1 MAGVAPS
8 QARLDGEAG
17 FSIVEAIVATM
28 LLAVGV
34 LAVVASIG
42 AAARTE
48 AAGGH
53 RQEAARLASS
63 ELESIR
69 AVPYTEVG
77 VALTSLGYVPRFE
90 GRPTVT
96 AAVNRVD
103 ATGTQAIGGTSYAIR
118 RHITWVPVQ
127 VGAVRNSQGYKWATV
142 LVSWTDASGSH
153 QIRQDT
159 GLYQVAG

>member
-34 LAVVASIG
+34 LAVVASMG

-63 ELESIR
+63 ELETIR
-69 AVPYTEVG
+69 AFPYAEVG
-77 VALTSLGYVPRFE
+77 IALTSRGYLPRFE
-90 GRPTVT
+90 SRPTVT
-96 AAVNRVD
+96 GAVNRVD
-103 ATGTQAIGGTSYAIR
+103 ATGTRTVGGTTYAIG
-118 RHITWVPVQ
+118 RHVTWAPIQ
-127 VGAVRNSQGYKWATV
+127 VGAVRNNQGYKWATV
-142 LVSWTDASGSH
+142 LVSWTDATGSH